1 MKKRDFMKRKILSL
15 FFDSLCRYYSMC
27 DYTPVDT
34 SSLPQEYLYNDR
46 INKKEVES

>member
-1 MKKRDFMKRKILSL
+1 MKRKILSL
-15 FFDSLCRYYSMC
+15 FLILFVVIILTC

-46 INKKEVES
+46 INKKEVEVERDS